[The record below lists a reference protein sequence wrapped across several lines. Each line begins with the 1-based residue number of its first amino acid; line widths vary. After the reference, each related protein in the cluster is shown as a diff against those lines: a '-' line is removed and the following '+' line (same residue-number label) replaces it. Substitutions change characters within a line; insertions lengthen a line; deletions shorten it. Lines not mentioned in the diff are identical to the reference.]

1 MRTDEM
7 KDYNIDIYL
16 AEILGMIRIGRA
28 EIPIDQSLS
37 LSWSRSEAA
46 ARRASYQRA
55 LRFALVLDA
64 AVAVYALLAPNSRR
78 IRPSGPGRIA
88 SPIRADLIV
97 PFGVPNPR

>member
-1 MRTDEM
+1 M
-7 KDYNIDIYL
+7 NQ
-16 AEILGMIRIGRA
+16 ILGMIRIGRA

-64 AVAVYALLAPNSRR
+64 AVAVYALLAPDCVR
-78 IRPSGPGRIA
+78 
-88 SPIRADLIV
+88 
-97 PFGVPNPR
+97 